1 VLGRSTRSA
10 SLLLRSGGRSTM
22 QCARGQ
28 ALRQLNYPRAA
39 KAYEKDDIP
48 THVRAGRRQP

>member
-1 VLGRSTRSA
+1 
-10 SLLLRSGGRSTM
+10 M